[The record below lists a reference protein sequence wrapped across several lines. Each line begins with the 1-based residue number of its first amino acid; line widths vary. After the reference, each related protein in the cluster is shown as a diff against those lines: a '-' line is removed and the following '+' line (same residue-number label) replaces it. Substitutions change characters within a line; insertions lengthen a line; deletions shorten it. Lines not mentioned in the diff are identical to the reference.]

1 MNKLDLII
9 LGSSGGGDNCTV
21 NLDQLTGKYPPL
33 LTQNSN
39 FVFPSSESADGV
51 RYLTFRDG
59 DNLYLYCHGSLR
71 YQDSTTVKTSDGVD
85 TGRSKLS
92 LACNNGQ
99 FQSVVDQVTKSS
111 MDQDS

>member
-1 MNKLDLII
+1 LVI
-9 LGSSGGGDNCTV
+9 LGTIGSGDNCTV

-59 DNLYLYCHGSLR
+59 DPLDLYCHGSLR
-71 YQDSTTVKTSDGVD
+71 YQDSTTVETSDGGD

-92 LACNNGQ
+92 LTCTNGK
-99 FQSVVDQVTKSS
+99 FLAVVDQVRTL
-111 MDQDS
+111 